1 MKVKI
6 DETAIYNEN
15 YEAIKAH
22 VENDLFAKSLG
33 IELTKFEEKLA
44 EATVTVQPN
53 MVNAFGT
60 VHGALMYALA
70 DHAFSVACNAHER
83 ISMGLSTTIQF
94 IESAFPGDVLMAR
107 ATEVRRNFRT
117 GFYKVELFK
126 NDTVIATM
134 DAVAYRKDQYFI
146 EQ

>member
-1 MKVKI
+1 MKI

-44 EATVTVQPN
+44 EATVMVQSN

-60 VHGALMYALA
+60 VHGALIYVLA
-70 DHAFSVACNAHER
+70 DHAFPLACNAHGR

-117 GFYKVELFK
+117 VFYKVWLFK
-126 NDTVIATM
+126 NDAVIATM

>member
-107 ATEVRRNFRT
+107 ATEVRRNF
-117 GFYKVELFK
+117 
-126 NDTVIATM
+126 
-134 DAVAYRKDQYFI
+134 
-146 EQ
+146 